1 MFLNCHSYF
10 SFGYGVMSIDKLIS
24 HAIQMG
30 VKTMAL
36 TDINNTAG
44 CLDFLRRCKKT
55 KLLRSVIGVDFRNGD
70 EQLFIGIA
78 KNNTGFKELND
89 FLTKHKRAK
98 EDFPAD
104 APQWE
109 HCYVIYPWQR
119 HTKRELL
126 PHEYIGLHADDITS
140 YRLYGQYAHDK
151 LVALLPV
158 TIRHKVSF
166 DRHRLLSA
174 IRHNTLLSKL
184 GKDQHGKNSDRFYPR
199 ECILKLY
206 EEFPQAL
213 ANAEHILQTSH
224 VDFEFNKESNNNKA
238 CFTKSREEDILLLTT
253 LARTGLAMRY
263 GAHPGFKVKRR
274 FMKELRIIIDLG
286 YASYFLINWDIVQY
300 ARRKGFYYVGRG
312 SGANS
317 LVAYSLYI
325 TDVDPIDLD
334 LYFERFIN
342 PERRNLPDFDIDF
355 SHTDRDDIRDYIF
368 REYDGHVAL
377 VGSYST
383 YEHKSSIR
391 ELGKVMGLPA
401 NEIEAL
407 QSEWLDRK
415 KVDRIGKLILKHAE
429 KLREVP
435 RQLSVHACGIIISE
449 APITTYSALE
459 YFPVGYPST
468 QYSMLEAEDVGL
480 HKFDILSQRGLG
492 HIKDAVELVRT
503 NRGEEI
509 DIHRIQDF
517 KVDLRIKDMLIKGDT
532 IGCFYVESPA
542 MRQLLRKLHVQD
554 YHGLVAASSIIR
566 PGVANSGMMR
576 EYILRYRYPERRK
589 LANKRLWDIMPDTYG
604 IMVYQEDVIKVA
616 HMYAGLTLEQAD
628 VMRRGMSGKFRSREE
643 FQAVKEA
650 YYGNCKRKGYPDDE
664 AIEVWR
670 QIESFAGYSFAK
682 GHSASYAVESYQS
695 LYLRAYYPI
704 EFMVGV
710 LNNFGGFYSTEFY
723 LHEAKMLGAQI
734 ELPCINHSN
743 NLAALYGKTIY
754 MGFCLIKDLEVAT
767 VENIL
772 RVREEGEFADL
783 NDFVK
788 RVPVSLEQVRILI
801 RIKAFRFTG
810 RTAKELL
817 WDAHLLMGKEKKS
830 APRRELFRV
839 AAHSDTLP
847 PLEYDQYEDA
857 LDEMKILSFP
867 YTSPFRLLSRN
878 YDKLT
883 LAKDMMTHLGQ
894 TIYMVGYYVNIKRV
908 TTITGETMYFGSFID
923 EQGYLFDSVH
933 FPRSIEQYPFTG
945 RGCYIL
951 KGKVIEEFN
960 VPSLDVSHMQRIPWA
975 FGVTMPSHP
984 DMV

>member
-10 SFGYGVMSIDKLIS
+10 SFGYGVMSIKELIP
-24 HAIQMG
+24 HAIEMG
-30 VKTMAL
+30 AETIAL
-36 TDINNTAG
+36 TDINNTSG
-44 CLDFLRRCKKT
+44 CLDFMRRCKET
-55 KLLRSVIGVDFRNGD
+55 SLRPVIGVDFRNGD
-70 EQLFIGIA
+70 EQLFIAIA
-78 KNNTGFKELND
+78 RNNKGFKEIND
-89 FLTKHKRAK
+89 LLTQHNFSKKPI
-98 EDFPAD
+98 PAD
-104 APQWE
+104 APAWE
-109 HCYVIYPWQR
+109 HCYVIYPWR
-119 HTKRELL
+119 RDVTRTLCT
-126 PHEYIGLHADDITS
+126 HEYIGLCESAMTS
-140 YRLYGQYAHDK
+140 YRLYGQYDPVK
-151 LVALLPV
+151 LVAVMPV
-158 TIRHKVSF
+158 TLRDQRDF
-166 DRHRLLSA
+166 NLHRLLSS

-184 GKDQHGKNSDRFYPR
+184 GKDQHGQLTDRFQSRVYV
-199 ECILKLY
+199 EQAY
-206 EEFPQAL
+206 EDFPQAI
-213 ANAEHILQTSH
+213 ANAEYILNTSF
-224 VDFEFNKESNNNKA
+224 VSFTEKDNKNKKHY
-238 CFTKSREEDILLLTT
+238 TGQRKKDHRLLYRLS
-253 LARTGLAMRY
+253 AKGLRKRY
-263 GAHPGFKVKRR
+263 GDKPNKDVMDR
-274 FMKELRIIIDLG
+274 FRSELRTIIDLDFP
-286 YASYFLINWDIVQY
+286 AYFLINWDIIQY
-300 ARRKGFYYVGRG
+300 ARSKGYFYVGRG

-317 LVAYSLYI
+317 LIAYCLYI
-325 TDVDPIDLD
+325 TDVDPIELS

-342 PERRNLPDFDIDF
+342 PSRRTPPDFDIDF
-355 SHTDRDDIRDYIF
+355 SHTDRDDIRSYIF
-368 REYDGHVAL
+368 EKYKGHAAL

-383 YEHKSSIR
+383 YDRKSALR
-391 ELGKVMGLPA
+391 ELGKVFGLPD

-407 QSEWLDRK
+407 QAERVDTHTLDSTGK
-415 KVDRIGKLILKHAE
+415 KIMTYAPLMRDL
-429 KLREVP
+429 P
-435 RQLSVHACGIIISE
+435 RQLSVHACGILISE
-449 APITTYSALE
+449 EPITTYSALE
-459 YFPVGYPST
+459 LMPVGYPST
-468 QYSMLEAEDVGL
+468 QYSMLEAEDYGL

-492 HIKDAVELVRT
+492 HIKDAVELARA
-503 NRGEEI
+503 RGEEI

-517 KVDLRIKDMLIKGDT
+517 KKDPRIREMLMKGDT

-542 MRQLLRKLHVQD
+542 MRQLLRKLEVEE

-589 LANKRLWDIMPDTYG
+589 MAHPKLWEIMPDTYG
-604 IMVYQEDVIKVA
+604 VMVYQEDVIKVA
-616 HMYAGLTLEQAD
+616 HYYAGLTLEEAD
-628 VMRRGMSGKFRSREE
+628 VMRRGMSGKYRSREE
-643 FQAVKEA
+643 FQAVKDKFFS
-650 YYGNCKRKGYPDDE
+650 NCDGRGYPYDE
-664 AIEVWR
+664 VAEIWR
-670 QIESFAGYSFAK
+670 QVESFAGYSFAK

-704 EFMVGV
+704 EFMTGV

-734 ELPCINHSN
+734 ELPCINRSN
-743 NLAALYGKTIY
+743 NLAALYGSTIY

-783 NDFVK
+783 NDFIK
-788 RVPVSLEQVRILI
+788 RVPVSLEQLRILI

-810 RTAKELL
+810 RTSKELL

-830 APRRELFRV
+830 APRRELFKIT
-839 AAHSDTLP
+839 AHSDGLP

-867 YTSPFRLLSRN
+867 YTSPFRLLCKN

-883 LAKDMMTHLGQ
+883 YAREMMAHLGQ

-923 EQGYLFDSVH
+923 EQGHLFDSVH

-975 FGVTMPSHP
+975 FGV
-984 DMV
+984 